1 MNMTEIFKE
10 SLNYLLIATLA
21 SIVFAPIMIT
31 LLYKFNQV
39 SGIQK
44 TKLGSGEGTNSIFMR
59 IMKTTQTN
67 GTPNMGGIL
76 IWIVVPLITY
86 IFTPMFPFLRI
97 LLIGFLLFGF
107 WGLIDVVIFTNGF
120 RNNEKIKA
128 MQETFEWRLI
138 KLTIAILLN
147 VVIMYLLHRTG
158 QFPSI
163 DIFGKIAISTSPALL
178 VLVAVIGQFAIYSG
192 ELTDG
197 LDGLMVGIF
206 TIITFAMIVLLLVQG
221 QYEFLPFLA
230 IVLGVLIVDLYFNI
244 PPARFWNGGPGAM
257 PLAFSLFFVGLV
269 TSNLLP
275 YFLMSS
281 ITWLIMASSAIQ
293 ILSMKFFKKRVFKI
307 APIHHHF
314 QAVGWPQ
321 YKITMRFWLFT
332 LFACILG
339 IYLGL
344 L

>member
-1 MNMTEIFKE
+1 MQEIIKE
-10 SLNYLLIATLA
+10 SLNYLLISTLV
-21 SIVFAPIMIT
+21 SILFAPIMIW
-31 LLYKFNQV
+31 LLYRLNQV
-39 SGIQK
+39 SGLKK
-44 TKLGSGEGTNSIFMR
+44 TKLGSGSGTNSIFLR

-67 GTPNMGGIL
+67 GTPNMGGVL
-76 IWIVVPLITY
+76 IWIVVPIITY
-86 IFTPMFPFLRI
+86 IFVPMSPALKV
-97 LLIGFLLFGF
+97 LLIGFVLFGF
-107 WGLIDVVIFTNGF
+107 WGFIDVVIFTNGF
-120 RNNEKIKA
+120 KNNAKIKA
-128 MQETFEWRLI
+128 FQETFEWRLV
-138 KLTIAILLN
+138 KLCIAIVLN
-147 VVIMYLLHRTG
+147 ALVMYLLYTTG
-158 QFPSI
+158 TFNTLTLTNT
-163 DIFGKIAISTSPALL
+163 ISLSVSPAIL
-178 VLVAVIGQFAIYSG
+178 VLAGIIGQFAIYSG

-206 TIITFAMIVLLLVQG
+206 IIITCSMSALLLVQG
-221 QYEFLPFLA
+221 QYNFLPFLA

-257 PLAFSLFFVGLV
+257 PLAFSIFFIGLV
-269 TSNLLP
+269 TDNLLP

-281 ITWLIMASSAIQ
+281 ITWMIMASSAIQ
-293 ILSMKFFKKRVFKI
+293 IISMKFFKKRVFKI

-332 LFACILG
+332 LFGCILG